1 MKVVGGKQTSFGY
14 NHQVR
19 KNLKIFTALS
29 SLSKDNAEDKD
40 WLTAGFEYKF

>member
-14 NHQVR
+14 NHQLR
-19 KNLKIFTALS
+19 KNLKIFTAFSFLS
-29 SLSKDNAEDKD
+29 QDNEEDKD

>member
-1 MKVVGGKQTSFGY
+1 LEGNKLVLDTTTK
-14 NHQVR
+14 VR